1 MKTSYPLLLVMLFAC
16 LLAAWPLS
24 AQNNNNA
31 TISGTISDATTGEEL
46 IGAAVLVKE
55 MPNAGA
61 LTNAYGFFSL
71 TLPKGTYTLSVRY
84 VSYADTSI
92 TVQLDSNRQITFK
105 VFPAS
110 KQLNQVEI
118 TANKNETVTKAQMGS
133 IKMDVKEMEK
143 IPVIFGEKDLLK
155 TLQLLPGV
163 KSAGEGSSGFYVR
176 GGGADQ
182 NLILLDEAPVY
193 NASHLLGFFSTFNSD
208 AIKDVTLYKGN
219 MPAEFGGRLSS
230 TVDIKM
236 KDGNNKNYVIGGGL
250 GLISSRLYVEGP
262 IVKDRGSFI
271 ITGRRTYADLFV
283 KLAPNKN
290 ARNSILYFYDINA
303 KGNYRINDKNRIFI
317 SGYFGRDKLGIKNTN
332 QSFGLTYGNITG
344 TLRWNHIF
352 SDKLFSNTTFVVNDF
367 DYLININTSAFNF
380 DVRSLLIDY
389 NLKEDLQYYINSK
402 HALKFGL
409 ISTYHTIV
417 PGSISSKDTS
427 NLDQFSLT
435 KKYGWENSVYIQ
447 HEWKPIKQI
456 EMNYG
461 IRFTT
466 FSVTGPG
473 RFNNFDNYGNTLDT
487 FNIKVGKI
495 GKTYFIPEPR
505 FTISYNFIP
514 NHSFKLAYSRNS
526 QSIHQLSNSA
536 IGFPTDIWVLSSNN
550 IKPQIADQVSLGYYV
565 SFWKNHFEASVEG
578 YYKHMYNQIDYRNGA
593 ELVANEEVEGDLLYG
608 TGRAYGAEFYL
619 KMNVWKMSGWIS
631 YTLARSERL
640 IPGVNFDK
648 YYSAKQDRTHDL
660 SIVLIYQIIPRLSVS
675 ATFVY
680 YTGNA
685 VTFPQGKYITNGSI
699 QAYYGDRN
707 GDRMPAYHRLDIGLT
722 YELKTRKNYE
732 HSLAFS
738 IYNLYYRKNAYIIG
752 FGTSE
757 DDPTKPAITKTYLF
771 PIVPSLTYNF
781 KFTVPQPKKK
791 VKNG

>member
-1 MKTSYPLLLVMLFAC
+1 
-16 LLAAWPLS
+16 
-24 AQNNNNA
+24 
-31 TISGTISDATTGEEL
+31 
-46 IGAAVLVKE
+46 
-55 MPNAGA
+55 
-61 LTNAYGFFSL
+61 
-71 TLPKGTYTLSVRY
+71 
-84 VSYADTSI
+84 
-92 TVQLDSNRQITFK
+92 
-105 VFPAS
+105 
-110 KQLNQVEI
+110 
-118 TANKNETVTKAQMGS
+118 
-133 IKMDVKEMEK
+133 
-143 IPVIFGEKDLLK
+143 
-155 TLQLLPGV
+155 
-163 KSAGEGSSGFYVR
+163 VR

-208 AIKDVTLYKGN
+208 AIKNVTLYKGN

-262 IVKDRGSFI
+262 IVKDKGSFL

-290 ARNSILYFYDINA
+290 ARNSTLYFYDINV
-303 KGNYRINDKNRIFI
+303 KGNYRINDKNRIFL

-352 SDKLFSNTTFVVNDF
+352 SDKLFSNTTLVVNDF
-367 DYLININTSAFNF
+367 DYLININNSNFNF

-402 HALKFGL
+402 HTLKFGL
-409 ISTYHTIV
+409 ITTYHTIV
-417 PGSISSKDTS
+417 PGSVSSKDTS
-427 NLDQFSLT
+427 NLDQFSLS

-473 RFNNFDNYGNTLDT
+473 RFNHFDNNGNTLDT
-487 FNIKVGKI
+487 FNLALGKI

-526 QSIHQLSNSA
+526 QSIHQLSNSS

-550 IKPQIADQVSLGYYV
+550 IKPEIADQVSLGYYV

-593 ELVANEEVEGDLLYG
+593 QLIANEEVEGDLLYG

-640 IPGVNFDK
+640 IPGVNNNN
-648 YYSAKQDRTHDL
+648 YYPAKQDRTHDL

-685 VTFPQGKYITNGSI
+685 VTFPQGKYIINGSI
-699 QAYYGDRN
+699 QPLYGERN
-707 GDRMPAYHRLDIGLT
+707 ADRMPAYHRLDIGLT
-722 YELKTRKNYE
+722 YDLKTRKNYE
-732 HSLAFS
+732 HSIAFS
-738 IYNLYYRKNAYIIG
+738 IYNLYYRKNAYIID
-752 FGTSE
+752 FGQSK

-791 VKNG
+791 IKNG